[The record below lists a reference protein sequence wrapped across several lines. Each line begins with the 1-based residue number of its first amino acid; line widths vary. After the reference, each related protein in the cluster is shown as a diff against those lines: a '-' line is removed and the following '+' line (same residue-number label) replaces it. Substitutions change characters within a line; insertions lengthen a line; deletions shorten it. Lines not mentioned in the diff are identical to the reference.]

1 MKTKFLTGIALASA
15 LALATACTNKQGE
28 TESPV
33 FITVSMDLQPGFIDV
48 GVEAPVQIDTINL
61 ESHLKNPDSPDTA
74 GFADTTI
81 NRYTVTFHRTDGGT
95 MVPPVQTFGAGV
107 LVPVEGTATLQNF
120 PVLAA
125 SAIQQSPFDQLLPFN
140 GGIDRETG
148 KDEIDT
154 AFDITFFGQT
164 VSGHRVQSE
173 TASGILLFRFV
184 GGGAQGARTAK

>member
-1 MKTKFLTGIALASA
+1 MTKTRVLLTMALAAVVALSA
-15 LALATACTNKQGE
+15 ACTNKQGE
-28 TESPV
+28 SEAPV

-48 GVEAPVQIDTINL
+48 AVPAPVQIDTITL
-61 ESHLKNPDSPDTA
+61 ESHFKDPNATDPQ
-74 GFADTTI
+74 GFADTQI

-95 MVPPVQTFGAGV
+95 LVPPQQTFGAGI
-107 LVPVEGTATLQNF
+107 LVPGGSTATLNNF

-154 AFDITFFGQT
+154 AFDLTFFGST
-164 VSGHRVQSE
+164 ASGHRVQSE
-173 TASGILLFRFV
+173 TASGLLLFRFA
-184 GGGAQGARTAK
+184 GGAAVRMAR

>member
-15 LALATACTNKQGE
+15 VALATACTNKQGE

-33 FITVSMDLQPGFIDV
+33 FITVSMDQQPGFIDV
-48 GVEAPVQIDTINL
+48 GVVAPVQIDTITL
-61 ESHLKNPDSPDTA
+61 ESHLKNPSDPDTA
-74 GFADTTI
+74 GFADTQI
-81 NRYTVTFHRTDGGT
+81 NRYTVSFHRTDGGT
-95 MVPPVQTFGAGV
+95 LVPPVQTFGAGV
-107 LVPVEGTATLQNF
+107 VVPVGGTSTLNNF

-173 TASGILLFRFV
+173 TASGILLFRFL
-184 GGGAQGARTAK
+184 GSGAQGARTAK